1 MGPSSRNNVWLAAFA
16 VVALG
21 SCKQTE
27 GPVPAIS
34 PPDLQIVSA
43 GNEPRRV
50 LRYHAPKDTRQRLE
64 LSVLVAL
71 HAGEVGAP
79 MPTIVLTLAYAVD
92 AVMPNGQMT
101 LRGTIEE
108 IRAVE
113 TEGSKVPAAALNGPL
128 ETLKGLTIHSVLS
141 PTGRITGS
149 TLDTGGKTIAP
160 ELDAQLQ
167 SLIRSFES
175 TMMTLP
181 EEAVGVGAVWRNSK
195 PVDQN
200 GMKLKAVN
208 TVTLTALKGDAIEYS
223 IDTDIHGANQSVT
236 QQGVTI
242 EIEDIVGSGAGKGSL
257 DLATLAVTS
266 ELAAELR
273 SRMKATGEDEQPT
286 NMTMS
291 SKQTVRPL

>member
-1 MGPSSRNNVWLAAFA
+1 MRPSCRNVVLAA
-16 VVALG
+16 VVLAMG
-21 SCKQTE
+21 ASCKQSET
-27 GPVPAIS
+27 PVPAVS

-43 GNEPRRV
+43 GNEPRRL
-50 LRYHAPKDTRQRLE
+50 LRYHAPKDTHQRLE
-64 LSVLVAL
+64 LSIVVAL
-71 HAGEVGAP
+71 TAGEVGAP
-79 MPTIVLTLAYAVD
+79 MPTIVLTLAYVVD
-92 AVMPNGQMT
+92 AVMPSGQMT
-101 LRGTIEE
+101 LRGTIEG
-108 IRAVE
+108 IHAVE

-128 ETLKGLTIHSVLS
+128 ETLNGLTIHSVLS

-149 TLDTGGKTIAP
+149 TLDPGGKTIAP

-181 EEAVGVGAVWRNSK
+181 DEAVGVGAVWRNSK
-195 PVDQN
+195 PVEHN

-208 TVTLTALKGDAIEYS
+208 TVTLTALEGDAIEYS
-223 IDTDIHGANQSVT
+223 INTDIHGANQSVT

-242 EIEDIVGSGAGKGSL
+242 AIEDIVGSGGGKGSI

-273 SRMKATGEDEQPT
+273 SRMKATGEDQEPT
-286 NMTMS
+286 NMTMTT
-291 SKQTVRPL
+291 KQSVRPL